1 MKKKMSLILLLAI
14 AAALLVGCSNA
25 TIEKSGDHVPE
36 KETSMF
42 IEVEQTSYF
51 IVVYDK
57 KTKVMYAVS
66 DSAHNKGNF
75 TMLCNADGTPRL
87 WEE

>member
-1 MKKKMSLILLLAI
+1 MKKKIALIVLLAI
-14 AAALLVGCSNA
+14 AAALLVGCTHA
-25 TIEKSGDHVPE
+25 KIEKSEDHVPE
-36 KETSMF
+36 KKTSMF
-42 IEVEQTSYF
+42 IEVEDTGYF

-66 DSAHNKGNF
+66 DSPYNNGNF

>member
-1 MKKKMSLILLLAI
+1 MKKKIGLILLLAI

-25 TIEKSGDHVPE
+25 TIEKSGDHFQE
-36 KETSMF
+36 KKTSMF
-42 IEVEQTSYF
+42 IEVEQTGYF

-66 DSAHNKGNF
+66 ESSYNMGNF

-87 WEE
+87 WED

>member
-1 MKKKMSLILLLAI
+1 MKKKIALIVFLAI
-14 AAALLVGCSNA
+14 AAALLVGCTHA
-25 TIEKSGDHVPE
+25 KIEKSEDHVTE
-36 KETSMF
+36 KKASMF
-42 IEVEQTSYF
+42 IEVEETEYF

-66 DSAHNKGNF
+66 NSTHNNGNF

>member
-1 MKKKMSLILLLAI
+1 MKKKIALIVLLAI
-14 AAALLVGCSNA
+14 AAALLVGCTYA
-25 TIEKSGDHVPE
+25 KIEKSGDHVPE
-36 KETSMF
+36 KKASMF
-42 IEVEQTSYF
+42 IEVEETNYF

-66 DSAHNKGNF
+66 ESSYNQGDF

>member
-1 MKKKMSLILLLAI
+1 MKKKIALILLLAI
-14 AAALLVGCSNA
+14 AAALLVGCSHA

-36 KETSMF
+36 KLASMF
-42 IEVEQTSYF
+42 IEVEETEYF

-66 DSAHNKGNF
+66 DSSYNRGNF

>member
-1 MKKKMSLILLLAI
+1 MRKKMSLILLLTI

-25 TIEKSGDHVPE
+25 TIEKSGDHVPQ
-36 KETSMF
+36 KKTSMF
-42 IEVEQTSYF
+42 IEVEQTGYF

-66 DSAHNKGNF
+66 ESSSNMGNF